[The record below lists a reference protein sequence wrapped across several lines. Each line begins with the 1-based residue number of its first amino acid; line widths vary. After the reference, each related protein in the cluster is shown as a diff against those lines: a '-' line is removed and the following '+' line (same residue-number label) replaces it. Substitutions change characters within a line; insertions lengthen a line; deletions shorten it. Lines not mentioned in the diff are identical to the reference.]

1 MTRNIGYDKH
11 YLKIVSQNAP
21 DCISAHIHFKTF
33 PGGMPCNTT
42 KTSVALPIRANI
54 FTGVQRRPRSNGTIG
69 ILTDPWRPI
78 LRCYYDFV
86 QWIILLGHEVC
97 AIGFEKITC
106 MSSFCQV
113 ASQNGSLNYICG

>member
-1 MTRNIGYDKH
+1 MATVG
-11 YLKIVSQNAP
+11 
-21 DCISAHIHFKTF
+21 
-33 PGGMPCNTT
+33 
-42 KTSVALPIRANI
+42 
-54 FTGVQRRPRSNGTIG
+54 RRTVG

-86 QWIILLGHEVC
+86 QWIILLGHELC

-113 ASQNGSLNYICG
+113 AKSEWEPELYLGVNLSEFRDVSSGGSG